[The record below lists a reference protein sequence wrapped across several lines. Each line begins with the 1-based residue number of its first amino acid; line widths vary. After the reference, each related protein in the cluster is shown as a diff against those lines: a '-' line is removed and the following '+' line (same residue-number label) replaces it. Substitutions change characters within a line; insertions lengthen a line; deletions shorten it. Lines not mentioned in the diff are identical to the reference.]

1 MRSLLQTLEK
11 AYDNLVDT
19 EFTVNFDR
27 SGLPH

>member
-19 EFTVNFDR
+19 EFTVR
-27 SGLPH
+27 PQWRLPH